1 MCSCSHSQGWEKA
14 CSTAQRP
21 PSGHSPRPALIDK
34 VIKETK
40 RGGGMLLCLQGYL
53 SMIQYIRVPWVGGC
67 GGGGVRGDGLR
78 KAKCRRERADVYTD
92 ADEMA
97 LSSWLRHRSGHTNV
111 LLSNLNSKEKMSAC
125 FWWLLCDLC
134 LQLKRLLCD
143 LFSRQGGWWIRLS
156 VLSTQTQ
163 VIVLFP
169 KANLCNWHHVMQC
182 SYIQKHI
189 LSPG

>member
-1 MCSCSHSQGWEKA
+1 MAGLVTVSNEMCSCSHSQGWEKA

-143 LFSRQGGWWIRLS
+143 LFLD
-156 VLSTQTQ
+156 
-163 VIVLFP
+163 
-169 KANLCNWHHVMQC
+169 KAADGYVSLC
-182 SYIQKHI
+182 
-189 LSPG
+189 